1 MSVGLNHYSEL
12 LRYIKQLLDADSLI
26 NTITQGDFDKVDLN
40 KMNIYPL
47 AHIYIGDS
55 QFSNGQTVSFNVSIG
70 AMNIRDINP
79 EVNTDK
85 FWNNDNEVDNYNEM
99 LAVLNRL
106 WTKMY
111 VDFEEQS
118 ITASENPNLLKRS
131 QKLDKNNLEGWQ
143 LEFTV
148 TMPNSTLHLCQ

>member
-12 LRYIKQLLDADSLI
+12 LRYIKSLLEQDNLV
-26 NTITQGDFDKVDLN
+26 NTITQGDLDKVDLN

-47 AHIYIGDS
+47 VHIYIGDGG
-55 QFSNGQTVSFNVSIG
+55 FTNGQTVTFNVSIG
-70 AMNIRDINP
+70 SMNSRDTNK

-85 FWNNDNEVDNYNEM
+85 FYYNDNEVDNYNEM
-99 LAVLNRL
+99 LAILNRL

-111 VDFEEQS
+111 VDFEDAG
-118 ITASENPNLLKRS
+118 ITASENPSLLKRK
-131 QKLDKNNLEGWQ
+131 QEQDKNSLEGWQ

-148 TMPNSTLHLCQ
+148 TMPNQTLHLCQ